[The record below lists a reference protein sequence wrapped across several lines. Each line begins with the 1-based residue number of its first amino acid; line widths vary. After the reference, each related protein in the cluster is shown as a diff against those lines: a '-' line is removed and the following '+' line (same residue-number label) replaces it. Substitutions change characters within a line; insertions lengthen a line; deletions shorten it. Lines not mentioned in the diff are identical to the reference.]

1 MDCCFNKGIPECDE
15 NTIII
20 PPASKTF
27 ITGFAASYYAP
38 YPLILKDYISEEKFK
53 LEMEK
58 INDMTVT
65 YFPCSMCFGYG
76 YALAICTLGL
86 SFLCPNI

>member
-58 INDMTVT
+58 INDMSWILTMLLT
-65 YFPCSMCFGYG
+65 YIVLLQNSQ
-76 YALAICTLGL
+76 
-86 SFLCPNI
+86 FLCKA

>member
-1 MDCCFNKGIPECDE
+1 MDCLFNKGIPEGDE
-15 NTIII
+15 STIII

-27 ITGFAASYYAP
+27 ITGFAASYYLP
-38 YPLILKDYISEEKFK
+38 YPLALMDYISEDKYK

-65 YFPCSMCFGYG
+65 YFPCSMCIGYG
-76 YALAICTLGL
+76 YLLALCTFGL
-86 SFLCPNI
+86 SFC